1 MKVCIIGAGDAGAI
15 AALQTRRLNSEAQI
29 DVFNKRRELGC
40 NPCEIPLVL
49 SGTVSKWEDLYR
61 GYRVTPFYE
70 KRNTKLHLNTEVTDI
85 LRDKKE
91 IVANGEKYDY
101 DKAILAL
108 GTTPIIPSFPGLDG
122 RNEFALN
129 TDIADARTLGDAI
142 LKNSSAA
149 IIGGGFIALEIADA
163 LKARGYSKVY
173 LLVRRDIMRSH
184 LDKEIAERLKQV
196 LVERG
201 IDLIMPAKI
210 ERISSK
216 NGKKCVILSARELE
230 VDFIFFGT
238 GAEPNV
244 KLAQKVGLEIGE
256 TGAIVVNPHLQTS
269 DPDIYAIGDCMENW
283 DTIIGSKRSHQL
295 ATNAVRTGY
304 IAGRNAVLGNKISY
318 GGTVMPFVTKIFD
331 YQVGA
336 VGFTEREAREKGI
349 ETISITVNTPYLRE
363 PRGGKPAWYKLI
375 AEHKTQTLIG
385 AQLISEEIVSG
396 TIDKL
401 AVAIANRVPLI
412 KLVQIDS
419 CYSPYVQEDQIAV
432 PIQRLIDELGW
443 HRDTWLA
450 HLKTCAGIVRKKR
463 PRQIPEPAF

>member
-15 AALQTRRLNSEAQI
+15 AALQTRRLSSEAQI
-29 DVFNKRRELGC
+29 DIFNKREELGC

-49 SGTVSKWEDLYR
+49 SGTVNKWENLYR

-70 KRNTKLHLNTEVTDI
+70 KRNITLHLNTEVTDI

-91 IVANGEKYDY
+91 IVANGEKYGY

-122 RNEFALN
+122 RNEFALSTN
-129 TDIADARTLGDAI
+129 IADARTLEDAI
-142 LKNSSAA
+142 LKSNSAA
-149 IIGGGFIALEIADA
+149 IVGGGFIALEIADV
-163 LKARGYSKVY
+163 LKTRGYSNVY
-173 LLVRRDIMRSH
+173 LLVRRNIMRAH
-184 LDKEIAERLKQV
+184 LDEDIAEKLKQV
-196 LVERG
+196 LLERG
-201 IDLIMPAKI
+201 IELIMPAKI
-210 ERISSK
+210 ERMSSK
-216 NGKKCVILSARELE
+216 NGKKYVVLSDRELE
-230 VDFIFFGT
+230 IDFIFFGT

-244 KLAQKVGLEIGE
+244 KLAQKVGLEVGE
-256 TGAIVVNPHLQTS
+256 TGAIVVNTYLQTS

-283 DTIIGSKRSHQL
+283 DMITNFKRQHQL
-295 ATNAVRTGY
+295 ATNAIRTGY
-304 IAGRNAVLGNKISY
+304 IAGRNAILGNKISY

-349 ETISITVNTPYLRE
+349 ETISTVVNTPYLRE

-375 AEHKTQTLIG
+375 AEPKTQSLIG
-385 AQLISEEIVSG
+385 AQLISEEMVSG

-401 AVAIANRVPLI
+401 AVAIANRMPLI

-432 PIQRLIDELGW
+432 PIQRLIDKLG
-443 HRDTWLA
+443 
-450 HLKTCAGIVRKKR
+450 
-463 PRQIPEPAF
+463 

>member
-29 DVFNKRRELGC
+29 DVFNKRKELGC

-70 KRNTKLHLNTEVTDI
+70 KRNIKLHLNTEVTDI
-85 LRDKKE
+85 LMDKKE

-122 RNEFALN
+122 RNEFALS
-129 TDIADARTLGDAI
+129 TDIVDARTLGDAI

-173 LLVRRDIMRSH
+173 LLVRRDIMRAH
-184 LDKEIAERLKQV
+184 LDEEIAERLKQV

-201 IDLIMPAKI
+201 VELIMPARI

-216 NGKKCVILSARELE
+216 NGKKCVILSDRELE
-230 VDFIFFGT
+230 IDFIFFGT

-269 DPDIYAIGDCMENW
+269 DPDIYAAGDCMENW
-283 DTIIGSKRSHQL
+283 DTIIGSKRRHQL

-304 IAGRNAVLGNKISY
+304 IAGRNAIIGNKISY
-318 GGTVMPFVTKIFD
+318 GGTVMPFITKIFD

-349 ETISITVNTPYLRE
+349 ETISTMVNTPYLRE

-375 AEHKTQTLIG
+375 AEPKTQTLVG

-401 AVAIANRVPLI
+401 AVAIANRMPLQ

-419 CYSPYVQEDQIAV
+419 CYSPHVQEDQIAV
-432 PIQRLIDELGW
+432 PIQRLIDKLS
-443 HRDTWLA
+443 
-450 HLKTCAGIVRKKR
+450 
-463 PRQIPEPAF
+463 

>member
-29 DVFNKRRELGC
+29 HVFNKRKELGC

-49 SGTVSKWEDLYR
+49 SGTISKWEDLYR
-61 GYRVTPFYE
+61 GYRIIPFYE
-70 KRNTKLHLNTEVTDI
+70 KRNITLHLDTEVTDI

-91 IVANGEKYDY
+91 IIANGEKYDY

-108 GTTPIIPSFPGLDG
+108 GSTPIIPSIPGLDG
-122 RNEFALN
+122 RNEFALS
-129 TDIADARTLGDAI
+129 TDIADGRILGDAI
-142 LKNSSAA
+142 VKHNSAA

-163 LKARGYSKVY
+163 LKARGYGKVY
-173 LLVRRDIMRSH
+173 LLVRQNMMRAH
-184 LDKEIAERLKQV
+184 LDEEIAERLKQI
-196 LVERG
+196 LLEKGVEV
-201 IDLIMPAKI
+201 IMPAKI

-216 NGKKCVILSARELE
+216 NGKKSVILSDRDLE
-230 VDFIFFGT
+230 TDFIFFGT

-244 KLAQKVGLEIGE
+244 KLAQNVGLEIGE
-256 TGAIVVNPHLQTS
+256 TGAIVVNPDLQTS

-283 DTIIGSKRSHQL
+283 DMIIGSKRRHQL
-295 ATNAVRTGY
+295 ATNAIRTGY
-304 IAGRNAVLGNKISY
+304 IAGRNAMLGNRISY
-318 GGTVMPFVTKIFD
+318 GGTVMPFITRIFD

-336 VGFTEREAREKGI
+336 VGFSEREAGDRGI
-349 ETISITVNTPYLRE
+349 ETISTTVNTPYLRE

-375 AEHKTQTLIG
+375 AEIKTQTLIG

-401 AVAIANRVPLI
+401 AVAIANRMPLI
-412 KLVQIDS
+412 NLVQIDS

-432 PIQRLIDELGW
+432 SIQRLID
-443 HRDTWLA
+443 
-450 HLKTCAGIVRKKR
+450 K
-463 PRQIPEPAF
+463 FS

>member
-15 AALQTRRLNSEAQI
+15 AALQTRRLSREAQI
-29 DVFNKRRELGC
+29 DVFNKRAGLGC

-61 GYRVTPFYE
+61 GYRITPFYE
-70 KRNTKLHLNTEVTDI
+70 KRNIRLHLDTEVTDI
-85 LRDKKE
+85 LTDKKE
-91 IVANGEKYDY
+91 IVANGERYDY
-101 DKAILAL
+101 DRAILAL
-108 GTTPIIPSFPGLDG
+108 GTNPVTPSFPGLDG
-122 RNEFALN
+122 KNEFALS

-142 LKNSSAA
+142 QKGNSAA
-149 IIGGGFIALEIADA
+149 IVGGGFIGLEIADV

-173 LLVRRDIMRSH
+173 LLVRRNIMRAH
-184 LDKEIAERLKQV
+184 LDEDIAEKLKQV
-196 LVERG
+196 LVEKG
-201 IDLIMPAKI
+201 VELIMPAKI

-216 NGKKCVILSARELE
+216 NGKKYVILPDRELE
-230 VDFIFFGT
+230 ADFVFFGT

-244 KLAQKVGLEIGE
+244 MLAQKAGLEIGK
-256 TGAIVVNPHLQTS
+256 TGAIAVNPDLQTS

-283 DTIIGSKRSHQL
+283 DMIIDSKRRHQL
-295 ATNAVRTGY
+295 ATNAIRTGY
-304 IAGRNAVLGNKISY
+304 IAGRNAMLGNRISY
-318 GGTVMPFVTKIFD
+318 WGTVMPFVTKIFD

-349 ETISITVNTPYLRE
+349 ETISTSVNAPYLRE

-375 AEHKTQTLIG
+375 AETKTQTLIG

-401 AVAIANRVPLI
+401 AVAIANRMPLI

-432 PIQRLIDELGW
+432 PIQRLIDNLS
-443 HRDTWLA
+443 
-450 HLKTCAGIVRKKR
+450 
-463 PRQIPEPAF
+463 

>member
-15 AALQTRRLNSEAQI
+15 AALQTRRLSREAQI
-29 DVFNKRRELGC
+29 DVFNKRAELGC

-49 SGTVSKWEDLYR
+49 GGTVSKWEDLYR
-61 GYRVTPFYE
+61 GYRITPFYE
-70 KRNTKLHLNTEVTDI
+70 KRNIRLHLDTEVTDI
-85 LRDKKE
+85 LTDKKE
-91 IVANGEKYDY
+91 IVANGERYDY

-108 GTTPIIPSFPGLDG
+108 GTNPVSPSFPGLDG
-122 RNEFALN
+122 KNEFALS

-142 LKNSSAA
+142 PKGNSAA
-149 IIGGGFIALEIADA
+149 IVGGGFIGLEIADV

-173 LLVRRDIMRSH
+173 LLVRRNIMRAH
-184 LDKEIAERLKQV
+184 LDEDIAEKLKQV
-196 LVERG
+196 LVEKG
-201 IDLIMPAKI
+201 VELIMPAKI

-216 NGKKCVILSARELE
+216 NGKKYVILPDRELE
-230 VDFIFFGT
+230 ADFVFFGT

-244 KLAQKVGLEIGE
+244 MLAQKAGLEIGK
-256 TGAIVVNPHLQTS
+256 TGAIAVNPDLQTS

-283 DTIIGSKRSHQL
+283 DMIIDSKRRHQL
-295 ATNAVRTGY
+295 ATNAIRTGY
-304 IAGRNAVLGNKISY
+304 IAGRNAMLGNRISY
-318 GGTVMPFVTKIFD
+318 WGTVMPFVTKIFD

-349 ETISITVNTPYLRE
+349 KTISTSVNAPYLRE

-375 AEHKTQTLIG
+375 AETKTQTLIG

-401 AVAIANRVPLI
+401 AVAIANRMPLI

-419 CYSPYVQEDQIAV
+419 CYSPHVQEDQIAV
-432 PIQRLIDELGW
+432 PIQRLIDALG
-443 HRDTWLA
+443 
-450 HLKTCAGIVRKKR
+450 
-463 PRQIPEPAF
+463 

>member
-15 AALQTRRLNSEAQI
+15 AALQTRRLSREAQL
-29 DVFNKRRELGC
+29 DVFSKREELGC

-61 GYRVTPFYE
+61 GYRITPFYE
-70 KRNTKLHLNTEVTDI
+70 KRNITLHLKTEVTDI
-85 LRDKKE
+85 IRDGKQ

-122 RNEFALN
+122 RNEFALS

-142 LKNSSAA
+142 LNNSSAA
-149 IIGGGFIALEIADA
+149 INGGGFIALEIADA

-173 LLVRRDIMRSH
+173 LLVRRDIMRAH

-216 NGKKCVILSARELE
+216 NGKKCVILSDRELE
-230 VDFIFFGT
+230 IDFIFFGT
-238 GAEPNV
+238 GAEPNA
-244 KLAQKVGLEIGE
+244 KLAQKVGLDIGE

-269 DPDIYAIGDCMENW
+269 DPDIYAAGDCMENW
-283 DTIIGSKRSHQL
+283 DVIAGSKRRIQL
-295 ATNAVRTGY
+295 ATNAIRTGY
-304 IAGRNAVLGNKISY
+304 IAARNTVLNNAIFY
-318 GGTVMPFVTKIFD
+318 EGTVMPFVTKVFGHQI
-331 YQVGA
+331 GA
-336 VGFTEREAREKGI
+336 VGLTEREAKEKGVDVA
-349 ETISITVNTPYLRE
+349 SVKVDTPWLRQ
-363 PRGGKPAWYKLI
+363 RFDGKPAHYKLV
-375 AEHKTQTLIG
+375 ANRSTKTLVG
-385 AQLISEEIVSG
+385 AQVLSEEIVSG
-396 TIDKL
+396 TVDKL
-401 AVAIANRVPLI
+401 AVAITAKMPLI

-432 PIQRLIDELGW
+432 PIQRLIDELS
-443 HRDTWLA
+443 
-450 HLKTCAGIVRKKR
+450 
-463 PRQIPEPAF
+463 